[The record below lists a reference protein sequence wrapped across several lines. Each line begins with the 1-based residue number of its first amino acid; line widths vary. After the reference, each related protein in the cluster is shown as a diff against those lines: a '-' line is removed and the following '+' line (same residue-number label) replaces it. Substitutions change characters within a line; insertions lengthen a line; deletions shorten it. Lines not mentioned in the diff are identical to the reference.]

1 MQTGKRTQTH
11 NTHQNVFLK
20 KHVNLWG
27 FEVSQNSLS
36 IKMIILNDGECTQSM
51 HMIEGRASLEHCQH
65 HDPF

>member
-20 KHVNLWG
+20 SMLIFGVLKCHKT
-27 FEVSQNSLS
+27 LS

-51 HMIEGRASLEHCQH
+51 HMMEDRASLEHCQY